1 MRKLW
6 VVYNPR
12 SSHHAAVEAEVLAPA
27 RRVSGFLVGKYEIKQ
42 TTVEHNA
49 SILAGMLGDGD
60 LVVSA
65 GGDGTAAIAANAVMT
80 SEKDVT
86 FSALGYGNFND
97 MARMLKTR
105 RPVEYGGEYVGGI
118 TEIIEGFLAG
128 DGGSEGSRG
137 AGSSGGASCA
147 GSSGVA
153 RVREIWPLEIL
164 ADGKHWRYA
173 PCYVTLGLL
182 AEASEIMDGDRVRKS
197 LNTGKRGPLYS
208 LMVAVFWYLKNKGRK
223 FLPSSGAEGSA
234 SEGVAD
240 SEEVVVKLNEE
251 ALEEGATDYLAVNG
265 PTMSRLM
272 KGGKWYLSETGFGS
286 AAKRLG
292 KFWKMVGFGLRSVI
306 FGLRLNEAS
315 VDKIEFS
322 QPSTVEIQAEGEYQW
337 LEGVSKI
344 EVRKAKRGMKVV
356 CGK

>member
-49 SILAGMLGDGD
+49 LILAGMLGDGD

-97 MARMLKTR
+97 MARMLRTR

-128 DGGSEGSRG
+128 GDGSEDSRG
-137 AGSSGGASCA
+137 AGSSGGV
-147 GSSGVA
+147 SSGGA

-164 ADGKHWRYA
+164 VDGEHWRYA

-322 QPSTVEIQAEGEYQW
+322 QPSTVEIQAEGEYQR

>member
-1 MRKLW
+1 M
-6 VVYNPR
+6 
-12 SSHHAAVEAEVLAPA
+12 S
-27 RRVSGFLVGKYEIKQ
+27 
-42 TTVEHNA
+42 
-49 SILAGMLGDGD
+49 
-60 LVVSA
+60 
-65 GGDGTAAIAANAVMT
+65 
-80 SEKDVT
+80 
-86 FSALGYGNFND
+86 
-97 MARMLKTR
+97 
-105 RPVEYGGEYVGGI
+105 GGI
-118 TEIIEGFLAG
+118 MEIIEGFLAG
-128 DGGSEGSRG
+128 GDGSEDSRG
-137 AGSSGGASCA
+137 AGSSGGV
-147 GSSGVA
+147 SSGGA

-164 ADGKHWRYA
+164 VDGEHWRYA

-234 SEGVAD
+234 SEGIAD
-240 SEEVVVKLNEE
+240 SEEVVVKLNGK

-286 AAKRLG
+286 AVKRLG

-322 QPSTVEIQAEGEYQW
+322 QPSTVEIQAEGEYQR